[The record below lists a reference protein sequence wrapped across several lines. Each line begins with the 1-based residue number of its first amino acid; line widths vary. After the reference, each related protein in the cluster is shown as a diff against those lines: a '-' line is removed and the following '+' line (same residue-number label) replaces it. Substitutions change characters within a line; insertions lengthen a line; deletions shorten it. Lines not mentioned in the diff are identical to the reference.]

1 MTIRNASKR
10 SVKRAATIDAI
21 VLART
26 GVSRHT
32 RALAIKGVRVQGFI
46 TAPVIIRERWVHVP
60 RHYNYAGERKRGRN
74 IHFAILRYSFR
85 GADGLGYSALQ
96 GRVCNAD
103 KGYALSVTGFWNL
116 KQIGE

>member
-10 SVKRAATIDAI
+10 SASRAAHIDAI

-32 RALAIKGVRVQGFI
+32 RVLAIQGVRVQSFI
-46 TAPVIIRERWVHVP
+46 TAPVIVRERWIRVP
-60 RHYNYAGERKRGRN
+60 RHYNYAGEKIRGRN
-74 IHFAILRYSFR
+74 YHFAILRYSFR
-85 GADGLGYSALQ
+85 GQDGLAYSALQ

-116 KQIGE
+116 RQTGE